1 MLREN
6 RSFVGKYL
14 LPKYISLLFHDL
26 GVCIFL
32 SKNCNSRCRKET
44 YCMLPSEFTR
54 AKNHNW
60 MKLENT
66 TVSRSSMFAR
76 LFDICNAWPRF
87 SGTLRW
93 LKNKRLFA
101 RTVVDIC
108 SFVLCYMASS
118 FVSG

>member
-1 MLREN
+1 
-6 RSFVGKYL
+6 
-14 LPKYISLLFHDL
+14 
-26 GVCIFL
+26 
-32 SKNCNSRCRKET
+32 
-44 YCMLPSEFTR
+44 MLPSEFTG